1 MTDLEKY
8 ITECI
13 ERNEDYQSDYS
24 GCVEAEYGNIY
35 ISCHFS
41 IQSEGYYEDD
51 YFNGTGAFVETYYYF
66 CIDDI
71 TAYDENDNEI
81 SVDIESI
88 EDYINKEH

>member
-8 ITECI
+8 IIDCI
-13 ERNEDYQSDYS
+13 ERNEDYQADYS

-35 ISCHFS
+35 ISCLFS
-41 IQSEGYYEDD
+41 IKRESYCSAA

-66 CIDDI
+66 YIDDI
-71 TAYDENDNEI
+71 TVYDENDNEI
-81 SVDIESI
+81 IVDIEAI

>member
-35 ISCHFS
+35 ISCHIIAKSVTERHAFFVYSKLS
-41 IQSEGYYEDD
+41 IYRHILLQ
-51 YFNGTGAFVETYYYF
+51 GASSSSKKN
-66 CIDDI
+66 
-71 TAYDENDNEI
+71 A
-81 SVDIESI
+81 
-88 EDYINKEH
+88 